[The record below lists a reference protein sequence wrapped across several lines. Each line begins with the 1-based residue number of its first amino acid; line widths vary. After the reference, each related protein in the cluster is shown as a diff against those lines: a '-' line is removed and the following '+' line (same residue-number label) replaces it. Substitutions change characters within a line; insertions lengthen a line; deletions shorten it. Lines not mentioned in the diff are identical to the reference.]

1 MAPDDGVTHLVMT
14 AHACPDGRPPV
25 PSAMNSATLILSAVP
40 GLPLVTPGDDLAALI
55 LDAMDAAGMMLERG
69 DVLVVAQKI
78 VSKAEGRIVALD
90 SVTVSA
96 KARDLAAVVEK
107 DARLVELI
115 LSESRRVVRASRNLL
130 IVEHRLG
137 FVMANAGIDQSNVAL
152 PAGSPCALLLPLDPD
167 ASADSLAAAIAKR
180 AGVRP
185 AIVIND
191 SFGRPWRLGTV
202 GVALGASGLPSFVDL
217 RGQPDLH
224 GRVLQASAVAVADEV
239 AAAASLLMGQAAEAR
254 PVILMRGLAW
264 SAPPVPASAILRPPE
279 EDQFR

>member
-1 MAPDDGVTHLVMT
+1 MKP
-14 AHACPDGRPPV
+14 
-25 PSAMNSATLILSAVP
+25 ATLILSAVP
-40 GLPLVTPGDDLAALI
+40 GLPMVAPGDDLATLI
-55 LDAMDAAGMMLERG
+55 LDAMDAAGMTLEQG

-96 KARDLAAVVEK
+96 KARDLAAVVDK
-107 DARLVELI
+107 DPRIVELI
-115 LSESRRVVRASRNLL
+115 LSESKRIVRAARNLL

-137 FVMANAGIDQSNVAL
+137 FVMANAGIDQSNVAM
-152 PAGSPCALLLPLDPD
+152 PDGEPCALLLPLDPD
-167 ASADSLAAAIAKR
+167 ASAASLAAAIARR
-180 AGVRP
+180 AGVTP
-185 AIVIND
+185 AIVVND

-217 RGQPDLH
+217 RGQADLH
-224 GRVLQASAVAVADEV
+224 GRILQASAVAVADEV
-239 AAAASLLMGQAAEAR
+239 AAAASLLMGQGAEAR

-264 SAPPVPASAILRPPE
+264 SAPPVPAASILRPPE

>member
-1 MAPDDGVTHLVMT
+1 MA
-14 AHACPDGRPPV
+14 AHALPAGRSLV
-25 PSAMNSATLILSAVP
+25 PFAMNPATLTLSAVP
-40 GLPLVTPGDDLAALI
+40 GLPLVAPGNDIARLI
-55 LDAMDAAGMMLERG
+55 LDAMRIAGMTVEEG

-90 SVTVSA
+90 SVSVSA
-96 KARDLAAVVEK
+96 KAHELAAVVEK
-107 DARLVELI
+107 DARLIELI

-137 FVMANAGIDQSNVAL
+137 FVMANAGIDQSNVAM
-152 PAGSPCALLLPLDPD
+152 PDGSPCALLLPLDPD
-167 ASADSLAAAIAKR
+167 ASAASLAAAIAER
-180 AGVRP
+180 TGVRP

-264 SAPPVPASAILRPPE
+264 SGPPVPASAILRPPE